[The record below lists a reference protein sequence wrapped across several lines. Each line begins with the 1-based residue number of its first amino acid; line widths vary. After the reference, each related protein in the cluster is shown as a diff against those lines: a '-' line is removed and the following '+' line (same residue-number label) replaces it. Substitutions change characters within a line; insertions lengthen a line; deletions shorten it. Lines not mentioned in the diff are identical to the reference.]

1 MKELGGEPVRQRA
14 LQQRLLD
21 RLQGSVSTL
30 GRRPVGPQVRNAV
43 APSACQRVCH
53 RLALCPETSSSRATS
68 AWERPLGEQFGGA
81 FPGAWRA
88 AQ

>member
-1 MKELGGEPVRQRA
+1 MKELGGKPVRQCASSSACSIASRA
-14 LQQRLLD
+14 
-21 RLQGSVSTL
+21 VSGTL